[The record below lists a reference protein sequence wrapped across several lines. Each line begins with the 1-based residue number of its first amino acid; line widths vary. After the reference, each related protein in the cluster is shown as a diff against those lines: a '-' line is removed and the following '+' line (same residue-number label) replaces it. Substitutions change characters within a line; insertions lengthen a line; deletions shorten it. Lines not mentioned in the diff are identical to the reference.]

1 MQTSEDAVTSGGE
14 LAHDDVTG
22 LLAAKREP
30 VRIHRLKDV
39 AVTDLGLV
47 DVNVVLTHRQD
58 EAEVAHDRRDDGV
71 GGQAMV
77 LLQSQGEDG
86 DDVVAV
92 DDVAIVV
99 DGQAAVGIAVEGQ
112 AHIGPDLDNLGL
124 QLLRVSGTAA
134 LVDIEAVRLVVDRD
148 DLRTLGLEGGRGG
161 VVGGTVG
168 GVEDDLQTLEGVL
181 LSQGTHQVVDVG
193 VDGLR
198 GVTDASDLVADGS
211 GPRLP
216 HALLDGVLEI
226 VGELHTA
233 AGEELDAVVRHR
245 VVRGR
250 QHDAEVGAVL
260 VDEVGR
266 GRGRD
271 DAHAQDVDSCTC
283 QTSAHCCLEELA
295 RGARVTC
302 HQRGGLAVPES
313 TSLAQD
319 VGSRNREVEGQFGG
333 EVLVGHTAHSVSSKK
348 SCHEMPLYPPLT
360 PSERNTR

>member
-1 MQTSEDAVTSGGE
+1 M
-14 LAHDDVTG
+14 
-22 LLAAKREP
+22 
-30 VRIHRLKDV
+30 
-39 AVTDLGLV
+39 
-47 DVNVVLTHRQD
+47 
-58 EAEVAHDRRDDGV
+58 
-71 GGQAMV
+71 
-77 LLQSQGEDG
+77 
-86 DDVVAV
+86 
-92 DDVAIVV
+92 
-99 DGQAAVGIAVEGQ
+99 
-112 AHIGPDLDNLGL
+112 
-124 QLLRVSGTAA
+124 
-134 LVDIEAVRLVVDRD
+134 
-148 DLRTLGLEGGRGG
+148 
-161 VVGGTVG
+161 
-168 GVEDDLQTLEGVL
+168 
-181 LSQGTHQVVDVG
+181 
-193 VDGLR
+193 
-198 GVTDASDLVADGS
+198 
-211 GPRLP
+211 
-216 HALLDGVLEI
+216 
-226 VGELHTA
+226 
-233 AGEELDAVVRHR
+233 
-245 VVRGR
+245 RGR

>member
-1 MQTSEDAVTSGGE
+1 M
-14 LAHDDVTG
+14 
-22 LLAAKREP
+22 
-30 VRIHRLKDV
+30 
-39 AVTDLGLV
+39 
-47 DVNVVLTHRQD
+47 
-58 EAEVAHDRRDDGV
+58 
-71 GGQAMV
+71 
-77 LLQSQGEDG
+77 
-86 DDVVAV
+86 
-92 DDVAIVV
+92 
-99 DGQAAVGIAVEGQ
+99 
-112 AHIGPDLDNLGL
+112 
-124 QLLRVSGTAA
+124 
-134 LVDIEAVRLVVDRD
+134 
-148 DLRTLGLEGGRGG
+148 
-161 VVGGTVG
+161 
-168 GVEDDLQTLEGVL
+168 
-181 LSQGTHQVVDVG
+181 VDVG

-333 EVLVGHTAHSVSSKK
+333 EV
-348 SCHEMPLYPPLT
+348 P
-360 PSERNTR
+360 